1 MGLRVSAHYRGPAF
15 RAHNPRWS
23 WAPLSGEGAAL
34 YGGRF
39 NAKGVPA
46 LYLATDM
53 ATAMREVAHGFP
65 FKLVDPLTIIS
76 YAVDCADIVDLTSPR
91 QRRAHKIAEDDL
103 ACAWLLLQEECK
115 PVPSQDIAAWLQAE
129 GAAGILVRSFAPG
142 STADNINLV
151 LWKWGRDLPHRV
163 RVHDPDER
171 LPKDGRSWAR

>member
-1 MGLRVSAHYRGPAF
+1 MPPKASALYRGPAF

-23 WAPLSGEGAAL
+23 WAPLSGEGAAI

-65 FKLVDPLTIIS
+65 VKLVDPLTIVS
-76 YAVDCADIVDLTSPR
+76 YTVDCNDIIDLTEPR
-91 QRRAHKIAEDDL
+91 VRRSLKITDDDL
-103 ACAWLLLQEECK
+103 ACAWLLLQKEKK
-115 PVPSQDIAAWLQAE
+115 PVPSQDIAARLIGE

-142 STADNINLV
+142 STSDNHNLV
-151 LWKWGRDLPHRV
+151 LWKWSGDLPHRV
-163 RVHDPDER
+163 SVHDPDKR
-171 LPKDGRSWAR
+171 LPKDGKSWS